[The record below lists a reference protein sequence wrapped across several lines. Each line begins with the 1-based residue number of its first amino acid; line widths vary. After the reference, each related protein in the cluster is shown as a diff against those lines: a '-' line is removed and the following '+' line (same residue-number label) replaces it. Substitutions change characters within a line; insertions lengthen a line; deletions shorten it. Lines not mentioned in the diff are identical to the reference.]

1 MSKKITSY
9 NQSGGIT
16 AENVNVD
23 SQVNTPNVK
32 IDSRKTAKKN
42 SRWSKIFRLL
52 VAIATI
58 VSGVIALLQYLGYGG
73 NP

>member
-23 SQVNTPNVK
+23 RQVNAPNVK
-32 IDSRKTAKKN
+32 IDSQKTAKKN
-42 SRWSKIFRLL
+42 SRWSKIIGLL

>member
-32 IDSRKTAKKN
+32 IDSQKTAKKN
-42 SRWSKIFRLL
+42 SRWSKIFGLL